1 MNSTIPPNTENFIS
15 IPRINNE
22 PVIINRSYENNNS
35 NDWLSQ
41 GYLNNNNNNNDISAF
56 DNISPSTV
64 LTIYDTIY
72 RRSLSN
78 DNPVSFY
85 NPDILRPQVSHP
97 IINHAINNLHNFF
110 NNPNIIAST
119 FASTS
124 GGMTSHCILRLS
136 DTFYLAY
143 VSATSGPYSIEIV
156 DRSFINYI
164 NPLI

>member
-22 PVIINRSYENNNS
+22 PVIINRSYENNVLFSDNWVS
-35 NDWLSQ
+35 P
-41 GYLNNNNNNNDISAF
+41 GYLNDNNDISSF
-56 DNISPSTV
+56 DNICPSTV

-164 NPLI
+164 NPLNI